1 LRLCNPNGPR
11 QNQIHEVG
19 LYVTE
24 GKDLAYSP
32 RDYAKPLVSLNDRV
46 TGVVLRS
53 FTAEAEAASHF
64 LSDEYG
70 IDAAFAE
77 LEKQILMGLR

>member
-1 LRLCNPNGPR
+1 
-11 QNQIHEVG
+11 
-19 LYVTE
+19 
-24 GKDLAYSP
+24 
-32 RDYAKPLVSLNDRV
+32 
-46 TGVVLRS
+46 VVLRS

-77 LEKQILMGLR
+77 LEKQILLGLR